1 MHTMVKTSAVAA
13 TLLAAVAM
21 TATPSEARC
30 RGCGAAAAG
39 FVAGAAVGAIATNAY
54 NNSYYGPGYG
64 YGYGYAP
71 GYAYYGP
78 RYYGGY
84 GYGAYAYAPRQSY
97 AEYRDGTGYVAGTDW
112 LSDR

>member
-1 MHTMVKTSAVAA
+1 MHTMIKTGAVAA

-21 TATPSEARC
+21 TATPSEARG

-39 FVAGAAVGAIATNAY
+39 FVTGAAVGAIAANSY
-54 NNSYYGPGYG
+54 NGYYYGPGYG
-64 YGYGYAP
+64 YGYSP
-71 GYAYYGP
+71 GYAYYGGP

-97 AEYRDGTGYVAGTDW
+97 GEYRDGTGYVGGTDW